1 MMQREEV
8 KITGGKYMSDENNM
22 FEPKQPSRFD
32 NDTGQPDGSQ
42 QPGGTEQMSYNQSS
56 SGGPVHLEKDQQP
69 QYSGEPGRYNETM
82 QSGYNQQPGYNQQQ
96 PGYNQQPGNQQQPG
110 YNQQPGNQQQTGYN
124 QQYNQQQTG
133 YNQQYDQQ
141 QNYQQPYGGQN
152 QYTQNTGYAEPVFQ
166 QESHSTVSVESG
178 GFGIASMICGIIA
191 LLTCCLWCLCIPLA
205 VVSIVLG
212 ILQLQKGTAKGM
224 AIAGIVCSGIAL
236 VLLIILTVWGSY
248 LRTSGAYYDIMREL
262 QYMHHI

>member
-1 MMQREEV
+1 MIQKAEV
-8 KITGGKYMSDENNM
+8 KLTGGKYMSDDNNV
-22 FEPKQPSRFD
+22 FEPKESSQFG

-42 QPGGTEQMSYNQSS
+42 QFGGTERMSYNQQSS
-56 SGGPVHLEKDQQP
+56 EPVRLEKDQQP

-96 PGYNQQPGNQQQPG
+96 PGYNQQLGNQQQPG
-110 YNQQPGNQQQTGYN
+110 YNQQPGNQQQSGYS
-124 QQYNQQQTG
+124 QQYNQQQSG
-133 YNQQYDQQ
+133 YNQQ

-166 QESHSTVSVESG
+166 QESHSTVSAESG

-191 LLTCCLWCLCIPLA
+191 LITCCLWCLCIPLA

>member
-1 MMQREEV
+1 
-8 KITGGKYMSDENNM
+8 MSDENNM
-22 FEPKQPSRFD
+22 FEPKEPSQFG

-42 QPGGTEQMSYNQSS
+42 QFGSTEQMPYNPQ
-56 SGGPVHLEKDQQP
+56 SGGPVHLEKDQTS
-69 QYSGEPGRYNETM
+69 QYHGEPGNYGEPM
-82 QSGYNQQPGYNQQQ
+82 QPGYNQQQ
-96 PGYNQQPGNQQQPG
+96 SNYNQQPGNQQQSG
-110 YNQQPGNQQQTGYN
+110 YNQQQGYQQG
-124 QQYNQQQTG
+124 
-133 YNQQYDQQ
+133 
-141 QNYQQPYGGQN
+141 YQQPYGGQN
-152 QYTQNTGYAEPVFQ
+152 QYTQNSGYAEPVFQ
-166 QESHSTVSVESG
+166 QESHSTVSAESG

>member
-1 MMQREEV
+1 
-8 KITGGKYMSDENNM
+8 MSDENNM
-22 FEPKQPSRFD
+22 FEPKEPSQFG
-32 NDTGQPDGSQ
+32 NDVGQSDGSQ
-42 QPGGTEQMSYNQSS
+42 QLGGTEQIPYNQQSAR
-56 SGGPVHLEKDQQP
+56 PVHLEKDQQP
-69 QYSGEPGRYNETM
+69 QGQGGPGNYGQPMPQGN
-82 QSGYNQQPGYNQQQ
+82 QQQQGYNQQQSYQQPGYNQS
-96 PGYNQQPGNQQQPG
+96 GYSQQPGNQQQPG
-110 YNQQPGNQQQTGYN
+110 YNQQQGYQQPGYN
-124 QQYNQQQTG
+124 QQSGYNQQQAQG
-133 YNQQYDQQ
+133 
-141 QNYQQPYGGQN
+141 QQPYGGQN

-166 QESHSTVSVESG
+166 QESHSTMSAESG

>member
-1 MMQREEV
+1 
-8 KITGGKYMSDENNM
+8 MSDENNM
-22 FEPKQPSRFD
+22 FEPKEPSQFG

-42 QPGGTEQMSYNQSS
+42 QFGSTEQMPYNPQ
-56 SGGPVHLEKDQQP
+56 SGGPVHLEKDQTP
-69 QYSGEPGRYNETM
+69 QYQGGSGSYGEPMQPGYNQQQSNYNQQQNYQQ
-82 QSGYNQQPGYNQQQ
+82 QSGYNQQPRNQQQSGYNQQQ
-96 PGYNQQPGNQQQPG
+96 GYQQQSGYN
-110 YNQQPGNQQQTGYN
+110 
-124 QQYNQQQTG
+124 
-133 YNQQYDQQ
+133 QQ
-141 QNYQQPYGGQN
+141 QNYQQPYGEQN
-152 QYTQNTGYAEPVFQ
+152 QYTQNSGYAEPVFQ
-166 QESHSTVSVESG
+166 QESHSTVSAESG